1 MAMPTV
7 ATVTLVAVEPAVA
20 VETVPAARD
29 VAVSSVMAVVAL
41 LPVAVVVTFLLRA
54 VARLKLLKSPAPDT
68 FFAGDYF
75 RICITPIL
83 IPSFSSFV
91 ECAFS

>member
-7 ATVTLVAVEPAVA
+7 ATVTLVVAEPVA

-29 VAVSSVMAVVAL
+29 VAVSSVTVVVAL
-41 LPVAVVVTFLLRA
+41 LLVAVVVAMSLPRA
-54 VARLKLLKSPAPDT
+54 VARLKLLKSSPDS

-83 IPSFSSFV
+83 IPSFSSFA